1 MISKYKD
8 IIISFCCMLHNFIR
22 TKMPIDD
29 IEVEI
34 NNEPTPNIDYNLE
47 VIDTVEPSNKWTIW
61 RQDLA

>member
-1 MISKYKD
+1 
-8 IIISFCCMLHNFIR
+8 MLHNFIR